1 MRITG
6 MQTPLRFQ
14 EHTMK
19 YFMMIALALGL
30 GACDGNDN
38 GGGEDG
44 NVNTACTDNCD
55 DTDTP
60 TGWAEYT
67 VFVYDGFGAE
77 LDTALVFAS
86 TKTNIYDATSGETM
100 SLPAPETYTV
110 KAGSPADGTT
120 SDGLPIIVGSDG
132 WRWVSPSWN
141 APLKDG
147 DKLEDPIDSNAFADG
162 SWTCEF
168 NNGFPDTPGEVTYD
182 DGEYLYLPG
191 VGMDIVVS
199 GMTLHREGDD
209 FTQEG
214 EFTSPTEIVVNS
226 YGGMAGDYTA
236 NCYAD

>member
-1 MRITG
+1 
-6 MQTPLRFQ
+6 
-14 EHTMK
+14 MK

-147 DKLEDPIDSNAFADG
+147 DKLEDPIDSNAFASG
-162 SWTCEF
+162 SWTCEAKYS
-168 NNGFPDTPGEVTYD
+168 NNSTNIQTAEVQYKDGDT
-182 DGEYLYLPG
+182 LLLPG
-191 VGMDIVVS
+191 FNYLAVS
-199 GMTLHREGDD
+199 GSNLHSEEDGIVCD
-209 FTQEG
+209 G
-214 EFTSPTEIVVNS
+214 SFTSPTTIHIAS
-226 YGGMAGDYTA
+226 TGGMAGDYTA
-236 NCYAD
+236 DCYAD